1 MRLQR
6 RTESARLR
14 PYNGGMTKHH
24 IAISGAG
31 IGGLTAALALAREGH
46 TITLFERD
54 PSPCGSGAGI
64 VLAANAMA
72 NLHILGIGES
82 LTRAGH
88 LLREMRICTAGG
100 RVLSQASLL
109 TEKDGATLGSVGI
122 RRAELHRVLLS
133 ACETERDV
141 HLRFGEVFENIRE
154 SGHVVTVSSA
164 RGEETFDALIGAD
177 GLHSRVRAFLH
188 GEGELRYAGYRCFR
202 GVAEGQFSLGDVGTE
217 SWGRGQRLGLVPVG
231 PRHVY
236 WFAVENAKPGEHIDP
251 EQAKKAVLAR
261 FRKFGTTPV
270 EVVQATRAQDI
281 LVHDLADRVPLS
293 TWGKGRITLL
303 GDAAHPMTPNMGQG
317 AGQAIED
324 AAFLAA
330 TLRDFELESDLAAAL
345 SRYERVRL
353 PRANDFVAQS
363 HRLGRIAQTEN
374 ALGCLLRDLLVWL
387 TPNSVAKRSLERLL
401 AQGVAPRPLELPA

>member
-1 MRLQR
+1 
-6 RTESARLR
+6 
-14 PYNGGMTKHH
+14 MTKHH
-24 IAISGAG
+24 IAISGGG
-31 IGGLTAALALAREGH
+31 IGGLTAALGLARMGH

-72 NLHILGIGES
+72 NLHVLGLGEA

-88 LLREMRICTAGG
+88 LLREMRICTASG
-100 RVLSQASLL
+100 RMLSQASLL
-109 TEKDGATLGSVGI
+109 TEKAGVALSSVGI

-133 ACETERDV
+133 ACEAERDV
-141 HLRFGEVFENIRE
+141 HLRFGEVFENVRE
-154 SGHVVTVSSA
+154 SDRSVTVSSA
-164 RGEETFDALIGAD
+164 RGDETFDALIGAD

-188 GEGELRYAGYRCFR
+188 GESELRCAGYRCFR
-202 GVAEGQFSLGDVGTE
+202 GVAEGQLSLGDVGTE
-217 SWGRGQRLGLVPVG
+217 SWGRGQRFGLIPVG
-231 PRHVY
+231 PRHAY

-251 EQAKKAVLAR
+251 RDSKNAVLAR
-261 FRKFGTTPV
+261 FQKFGIAPA

-281 LVHDLADRVPLS
+281 LVHDLADREPLR

-330 TLRDFELESDLAAAL
+330 TLRDAQQESDLAAAF
-345 SRYERVRL
+345 SSYERVRL
-353 PRANDFVAQS
+353 PRANDFVTQS

-374 ALGCLLRDLLVWL
+374 ALGCFLRDSLVWL